1 MYASMTLNNLSDLA
15 VYYKH
20 SIPGST

>member
-1 MYASMTLNNLSDLA
+1 MK

-20 SIPGST
+20 SIPPTCV